1 MSLATGTDA
10 VVWTRSQHTPYV
22 PSPVLYDDTLCYVRH
37 YQGYL
42 TCVDARNG
50 KVRFGPKRLVDIQN
64 VYASLVG
71 AAGRIYVVD
80 HNGTTVVL
88 RLGARL
94 EILSTNRLDDSFSA
108 SPAILGDELFL
119 RGERSLYCIGAVS
132 KSSAKP

>member
-1 MSLATGTDA
+1 MKGLLKHA
-10 VVWTRSQHTPYV
+10 
-22 PSPVLYDDTLCYVRH
+22 LRH

-50 KVRFGPKRLVDIQN
+50 RVRFGPERLVDIQN

-108 SPAILGDELFL
+108 SPAMVGAELFL
-119 RGERSLYCIGAVS
+119 RGERSLYCIGAVP
-132 KSSAKP
+132 KPSAKP